1 MAQATPAPQAPSVD
15 LSAWLESA
23 RLSHY
28 EDALRGLGC
37 MVPED
42 LAELEE
48 ADLMEIGMKRIEAK
62 RLLRV
67 AGQ

>member
-1 MAQATPAPQAPSVD
+1 
-15 LSAWLESA
+15 
-23 RLSHY
+23 
-28 EDALRGLGC
+28 

-48 ADLMEIGMKRIEAK
+48 EDLMEIGMKRIEAK